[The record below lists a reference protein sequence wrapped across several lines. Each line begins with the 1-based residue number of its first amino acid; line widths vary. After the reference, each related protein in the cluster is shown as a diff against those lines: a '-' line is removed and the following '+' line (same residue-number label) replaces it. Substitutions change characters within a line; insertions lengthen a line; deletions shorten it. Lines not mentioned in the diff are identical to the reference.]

1 MDAGL
6 DVGQRRR
13 LLELARQA
21 VGHAAHREPLPAL
34 AVQSEAEVLRRPG
47 CAFVTLTEAGLLR
60 GCIGGLEPRLPLA
73 EDVWEHA
80 YAAACDDFRFE
91 PVQPSELAHIE
102 VEVSVLTPPH
112 EIAYEGPE
120 DLERKLRPGVDGVIL
135 SAGIRRATFLPQVW
149 EKIPDT
155 VEFLD
160 RLSDKAGLPAAAWR
174 HGEVSV
180 QVYQVVSFHDS
191 EPPGGG

>member
-6 DVGQRRR
+6 DLGQRRR

-34 AVQSEAEVLRRPG
+34 PLQAEADALRRPG
-47 CAFVTLTEAGLLR
+47 CAFVTLTEAGSLR

-91 PVQPSELAHIE
+91 PVQPSELDDIE

-112 EIAYEGPE
+112 EIAYEGAE
-120 DLERKLRPGVDGVIL
+120 DLTRKLRPGVDGVIL

-149 EKIPDT
+149 EKIPET

-160 RLSDKAGLPAAAWR
+160 RLSDKAGLPADAWR
-174 HGEVSV
+174 RGEVSV
-180 QVYQVVSFHDS
+180 QVYQVFSFHDS
-191 EPPGGG
+191 DPLAGG

>member
-21 VGHAAHREPLPAL
+21 VGHAAHREALPAL
-34 AVQSEAEVLRRPG
+34 TLQSEAEVLRRPG
-47 CAFVTLTEAGLLR
+47 CAFVTLTESGLLR

-91 PVQPSELAHIE
+91 PVQPSELDDIE
-102 VEVSVLTPPH
+102 VEVSVLTPPR
-112 EIAYEGPE
+112 EVAYRGAE

-160 RLSDKAGLPAAAWR
+160 RLSEKAGLPAAAWR
-174 HGEVSV
+174 RGEVSV

-191 EPPGGG
+191 EPPRGG

>member
-6 DVGQRRR
+6 DMGQRRR

-21 VGHAAHREPLPAL
+21 VRHAAHREALPAL
-34 AVQSEAEVLRRPG
+34 TLQSEAEVLRLPG
-47 CAFVTLTEAGLLR
+47 CAFVTLTESGLLR

-91 PVQPSELAHIE
+91 PVQPSELDHIE
-102 VEVSVLTPPH
+102 VEVSVLTPPLQ
-112 EIAYEGPE
+112 IAYEGPE

-149 EKIPDT
+149 EKIPDP

-174 HGEVSV
+174 RGEVSV

-191 EPPGGG
+191 EPPAGG

>member
-1 MDAGL
+1 MDADL

-21 VGHAAHREPLPAL
+21 VGHAAHREALPAL
-34 AVQSEAEVLRRPG
+34 TLQSVPEVLRRPG
-47 CAFVTLTEAGLLR
+47 CAFVTLTESGLLR
-60 GCIGGLEPRLPLA
+60 GCIGGLEARMPLA

-91 PVQPSELAHIE
+91 PVQPSELDHIE
-102 VEVSVLTPPH
+102 VEVSVLTPPLQ
-112 EIAYEGPE
+112 IAYEGPE

-174 HGEVSV
+174 KGEVSV

-191 EPPGGG
+191 EPLAGG

>member
-1 MDAGL
+1 MDAIL
-6 DVGQRRR
+6 DVDHRRR

-21 VGHAAHREPLPAL
+21 VGYAAHREPLPPL
-34 AVQSEAEVLRRPG
+34 AVEAEADALRRPG
-47 CAFVTLTEAGLLR
+47 CAFVTLTEAGSLR

-91 PVQPSELAHIE
+91 PVQPGELAHIE

-112 EIAYEGPE
+112 EIAYDGPE
-120 DLERKLRPGVDGVIL
+120 DLKRKLRPGIDGVIL

-149 EKIPDT
+149 EKIPDP

-160 RLSDKAGLPAAAWR
+160 HLSDKAGLPPDAWR
-174 HGEVSV
+174 RGEVSV
-180 QVYQVVSFHDS
+180 QVYQVVSVHDS
-191 EPPGGG
+191 DPPAGG

>member
-21 VGHAAHREPLPAL
+21 VGHAAHREALPAL
-34 AVQSEAEVLRRPG
+34 TLQSEAEVLRRPG
-47 CAFVTLTEAGLLR
+47 CAFVTLTESGLLR

-91 PVQPSELAHIE
+91 PVQPSELDDIE

-112 EIAYEGPE
+112 EIAYQGAE

-160 RLSDKAGLPAAAWR
+160 RLSEKAGLPAAAWR
-174 HGEVSV
+174 RGEVSV

-191 EPPGGG
+191 EPPRGG